1 MHASSKCGGLRGAPH
16 ADTTPPQLFTPSNP
30 PNPWSFALDKRNLR
44 RINQCKKLWQ
54 DPLGLHLVVPL
65 HAASKFLGLS
75 KREHVGT
82 SDKGVVW
89 NKEKGEPETLRAY
102 LRIILP
108 GFLFS
113 ARRRPLEDTKTRKR
127 ISLSELK
134 SSVLSSAATF
144 LEARLLKPHK
154 INSCPE
160 SMKEDQYVHIKC
172 T

>member
-1 MHASSKCGGLRGAPH
+1 M
-16 ADTTPPQLFTPSNP
+16 
-30 PNPWSFALDKRNLR
+30 
-44 RINQCKKLWQ
+44 
-54 DPLGLHLVVPL
+54 
-65 HAASKFLGLS
+65 HAASKCLGLS
-75 KREHVGT
+75 KREHVDT
-82 SDKGVVW
+82 SDKGV

-113 ARRRPLEDTKTRKR
+113 ARIRPLEDIKTRKR

-160 SMKEDQYVHIKC
+160 SMKEDQYVHIKS
-172 T
+172 TWGSVQR